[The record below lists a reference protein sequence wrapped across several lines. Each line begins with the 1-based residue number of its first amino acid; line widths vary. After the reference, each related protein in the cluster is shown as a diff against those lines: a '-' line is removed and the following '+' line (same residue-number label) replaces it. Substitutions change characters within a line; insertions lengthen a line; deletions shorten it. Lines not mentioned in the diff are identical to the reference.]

1 MGQVYKPTR
10 EDVKSYMKMVDKN
23 SDGKVTLD

>member
-10 EDVKSYMKMVDKN
+10 EDVKSYMKMVDKDN
-23 SDGKVTLD
+23 NGQITLE